1 MHMCMSIYMYVCRY
15 RGTGSVVPS
24 CDIDACQHAHWR
36 VSRPLSTH
44 HLLGVIA
51 TANTLMS
58 MTHSSFAPQKVRA
71 RSPLARYQPNSV
83 FVDNQH

>member
-1 MHMCMSIYMYVCRY
+1 MCMSIYMYVCRY

-71 RSPLARYQPNSV
+71 RSPLARYPSNSV
-83 FVDNQH
+83 VVYNQH